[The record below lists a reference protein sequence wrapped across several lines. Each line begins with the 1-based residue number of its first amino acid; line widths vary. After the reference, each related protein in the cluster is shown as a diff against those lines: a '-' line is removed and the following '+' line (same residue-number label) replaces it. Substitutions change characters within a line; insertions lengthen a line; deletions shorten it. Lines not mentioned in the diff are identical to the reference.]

1 MTIARRLAG
10 IALGVLPFA
19 LVLHSMATATLPAS
33 FSWTALGLATLA
45 LVFALFNIWLAFGRP
60 LYLSWRHPQFE
71 HRHVSGIPVV
81 GNVIA
86 VMAVIVGSGTLGT
99 SLLALLAILV
109 DIGGL
114 PWFVI
119 FTWRDQT
126 LWEPR

>member
-1 MTIARRLAG
+1 M
-10 IALGVLPFA
+10 
-19 LVLHSMATATLPAS
+19 
-33 FSWTALGLATLA
+33 
-45 LVFALFNIWLAFGRP
+45 FALFNIWLAFGRP

-71 HRHVSGIPVV
+71 RRHVSGIPVV

>member
-10 IALGVLPFA
+10 IALGASPFA
-19 LVLHSMATATLPAS
+19 LVLHSMATTTLSTS

-60 LYLSWRHPQFE
+60 LYLSWRHPQRE

-119 FTWRDQT
+119 FTWRDQS